1 MICRSPIAATTN
13 QPRIFLPSIPDPYNS
28 SSSDVQLPKI
38 SYPQNNYN
46 DNNEPHTLVNSLS
59 INDTDQ
65 HTNTTNSTHS
75 KTTSPSIYNNNSSK
89 NNIGS
94 KRRYNDNDTS
104 WSQKQPSA
112 LSSYHYIQNNINITD
127 VRIFRKRKR
136 KESVKARDDVTKK
149 CGIN

>member
-1 MICRSPIAATTN
+1 MNCRTPIAAVTN
-13 QPRIFLPSIPDPYNS
+13 QHRIFLPSTPDPYNS

-38 SYPQNNYN
+38 RYPQNNYN

-65 HTNTTNSTHS
+65 HINTTNSTHS
-75 KTTSPSIYNNNSSK
+75 ETTSPSIYDNRSK
-89 NNIGS
+89 NNVGS

-104 WSQKQPSA
+104 WPQKQPSA
-112 LSSYHYIQNNINITD
+112 LSSNHYIQNNINITD

-136 KESVKARDDVTKK
+136 KKNHKSS
-149 CGIN
+149 G